1 MQLTLDTDLIV
12 NDPQYVYG
20 ASRIMGLDLTDVSHA
35 ILQTLNLN
43 NCSALRTLDVSCA
56 ATQTTLNALLVNGC
70 KNLRTL
76 NMTGL
81 KSTSFTGIDLSAN
94 TKLET
99 FRAGKSSLT
108 GVSFAQYCLQHYR
121 PWNFAI

>member
-1 MQLTLDTDLIV
+1 MLAEDTGSTVNLTLDTDLIV
-12 NDPQYVYG
+12 NDPQYIYG

-43 NCSALRTLDVSCA
+43 NCTALRTLDVSCA
-56 ATQTTLNALLVNGC
+56 QTQTTLNALLVNGC
-70 KNLRTL
+70 RNLRTL

-81 KSTSFTGIDLSAN
+81 KSTAFTGIDLSNN

-99 FRAGKSSLT
+99 LKAG
-108 GVSFAQYCLQHYR
+108 
-121 PWNFAI
+121 